1 MNATLQSWA
10 RALGGEVCGEQVL
23 CPGPGHSAKDRS
35 LSVTIGKDGEPIV
48 HSFSGDDWK
57 LCRDYVR
64 SRLGLEPYKP
74 NGHAK
79 PAKETY
85 FVYRDEAGA
94 PIFRSV
100 RTPEKRFWQ
109 SPADGH
115 GGWVEPS
122 KGCMAGVRL
131 VPYRLPELLEALAH
145 GRTIVIAEGEAKV
158 DLLWSWNLP
167 ATCNSGGA
175 GKWRAEYSRYL
186 SGADVVILPDNDEP
200 GRQHASTVAASL
212 KEAGATVRVLDLPGL
227 GPKGDVIN
235 WSAAGG
241 TVEQLHALIKRAA
254 EPFPNGKDEP
264 ARVVTRCASDITPET
279 FSWLWKY
286 WLARGKLHIIG
297 GAPETGKTTIALS
310 YAAIVSSGGTWPDGT
325 RAAAGNVLIWTSEDD
340 PADTLVPRLIRM
352 GAELTRIY
360 FIEETI
366 PRGKESRPF
375 NPATDMLVL
384 VEKAKA
390 IGDVALLS
398 IDPIVATVPMTRNS
412 HNNAEAR
419 NAMQPVVDFAK
430 ASHIAVLGIGHL
442 TKGTAGKDPL
452 ERLNGSL
459 AFGAL
464 PRLVMGAAKNS
475 AIGDDEPERI
485 MVRIKSNIGPSGGG
499 FGYHI
504 DAATLHERPNIEAT
518 RIVWEYPLEGTARE
532 LLAKAEGEQDG
543 KLPKTDQAKRFLTET
558 LANAKKTA
566 TEIEAGAQNAG
577 ISWASVR
584 RASDEMNVHK
594 FREEGRHWWQLT

>member
-1 MNATLQSWA
+1 MDKSVDPLEAFRVVRDTL
-10 RALGGEVCGEQVL
+10 RAEKKAKRASEPFL
-23 CPGPGHSAKDRS
+23 AKD
-35 LSVTIGKDGEPIV
+35 G
-48 HSFSGDDWK
+48 
-57 LCRDYVR
+57 
-64 SRLGLEPYKP
+64 
-74 NGHAK
+74 
-79 PAKETY
+79 
-85 FVYRDEAGA
+85 
-94 PIFRSV
+94 
-100 RTPEKRFWQ
+100 
-109 SPADGH
+109 
-115 GGWVEPS
+115 
-122 KGCMAGVRL
+122 
-131 VPYRLPELLEALAH
+131 
-145 GRTIVIAEGEAKV
+145 
-158 DLLWSWNLP
+158 
-167 ATCNSGGA
+167 
-175 GKWRAEYSRYL
+175 
-186 SGADVVILPDNDEP
+186 
-200 GRQHASTVAASL
+200 
-212 KEAGATVRVLDLPGL
+212 
-227 GPKGDVIN
+227 
-235 WSAAGG
+235 
-241 TVEQLHALIKRAA
+241 
-254 EPFPNGKDEP
+254 P
-264 ARVVTRCASDITPET
+264 ARIVTRRASEITPET

-297 GAPETGKTTIALS
+297 GVPETGKTTIALA

-325 RAAAGNVLIWTSEDD
+325 RATAGNVLIWTSEDD

-352 GAELTRIY
+352 GADLDRIH

-366 PRGKESRPF
+366 PPGKESRPF
-375 NPATDMLVL
+375 NPASDMPAL

-390 IGDVALLS
+390 IGDVALLIIDVALLI
-398 IDPIVATVPMTRNS
+398 IDPIVATVPMARNS

-442 TKGTAGKDPL
+442 TKGTVGKDPL

-475 AIGDDEPERI
+475 AIGDNEPERI

-504 DAATLHERPNIEAT
+504 DAATLHERPDIEAT

-543 KLPKTDQAKRFLTET
+543 KLPKIDQAKRFLTET

-594 FREEGRHWWQLT
+594 FREGGRHWWQLT